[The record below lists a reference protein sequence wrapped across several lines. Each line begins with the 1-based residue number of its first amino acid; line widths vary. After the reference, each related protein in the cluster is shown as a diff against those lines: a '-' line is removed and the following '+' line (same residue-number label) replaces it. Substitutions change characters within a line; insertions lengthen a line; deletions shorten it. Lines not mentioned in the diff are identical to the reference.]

1 MTETVEQPTSS
12 SENPL
17 PVSGYGQ
24 YQRQTVTLN
33 NTIGMMLMS
42 VIAFTLLVSLLRQQA
57 RFHELEEKI
66 LNK

>member
-1 MTETVEQPTSS
+1 
-12 SENPL
+12 
-17 PVSGYGQ
+17 
-24 YQRQTVTLN
+24 
-33 NTIGMMLMS
+33 MMLMS